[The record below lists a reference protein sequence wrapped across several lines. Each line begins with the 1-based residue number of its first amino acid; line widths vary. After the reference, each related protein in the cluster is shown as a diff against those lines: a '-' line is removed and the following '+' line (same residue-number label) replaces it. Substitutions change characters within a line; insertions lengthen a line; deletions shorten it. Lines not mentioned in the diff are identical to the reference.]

1 MFTAA
6 SSSPVRRLAVL
17 TAVVVVLAGT
27 LGYARGTAGT
37 AAQDAMSSH
46 PVVGVWRFTNEVGDA
61 TFPSLGVFHAD
72 GTYVEDYPDE
82 SSFSLGLWRPTGE
95 RGAEVTVYQN
105 YVVDDKLANGEGRW
119 TVAVDE
125 TGNALTQGDG
135 FFLGLF
141 EDGSV
146 EFSIEWEGST
156 DPVATRLEIQP
167 VVPLASLLPEGTPA
181 P

>member
-1 MFTAA
+1 M
-6 SSSPVRRLAVL
+6 RRLAVL
-17 TAVVVVLAGT
+17 ASVVVVLTGA
-27 LGYARGTAGT
+27 LAYARGNSGT
-37 AAQDAMSSH
+37 AAQESMAGH
-46 PVVGVWRFTNEVGDA
+46 PVVGLWRFTNEVGDA

-95 RGAEVTVYQN
+95 RTAEVTVYQN
-105 YVVDDKLANGEGRW
+105 QIVDEKLTNGEGRW

-125 TGNALTQGDG
+125 TGNALTQGAG

-146 EFSIEWEGST
+146 EFSIEWDGSAE
-156 DPVATRLEIQP
+156 PVATRLEIQP
-167 VVPLASLLPEGTPA
+167 VVPLKSLLPEGTPA

>member
-1 MFTAA
+1 M
-6 SSSPVRRLAVL
+6 RRLIL
-17 TAVVVVLAGT
+17 SLSVVVVLL
-27 LGYARGTAGT
+27 LGVVVTRERGATAQEATPDTT
-37 AAQDAMSSH
+37 AMMAMATH
-46 PVVGVWRFTNEVGDA
+46 PVVGLWRFTNEVGDD
-61 TFPSLGVFHAD
+61 TFPSLGIFHAD

-95 RGAEVTVYQN
+95 RSAEVTVYQN

-119 TVAVDE
+119 TVEVDE
-125 TGNALTQGDG
+125 TGDALTQGAG

-156 DPVATRLEIQP
+156 EPIATRLAIQP
-167 VVPLASLLPEGTPA
+167 VVPLESLLPEGTPA